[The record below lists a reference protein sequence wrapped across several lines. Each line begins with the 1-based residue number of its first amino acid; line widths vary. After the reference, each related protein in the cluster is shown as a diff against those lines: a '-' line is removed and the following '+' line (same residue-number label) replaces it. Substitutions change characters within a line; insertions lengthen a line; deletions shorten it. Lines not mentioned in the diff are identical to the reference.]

1 MKLNFTKTDE
11 KVTREMAVQ
20 NELLFLPQNSQQSAY
35 IQKRLFEM
43 GFIWANGSSSLQ
55 HDAECVSNGIVVK
68 NQRIYYLG
76 DEDDARGYKLCTME
90 QLSPQYQAPSAQ
102 KPLPARDELKE
113 MFRAISTRLAAIE
126 RRLSD
131 IEEKLGPNQKSEKPK
146 LNPPSKGNRPGL

>member
-76 DEDDARGYKLCTME
+76 MRMTRAATSFARWSSYHPNIK
-90 QLSPQYQAPSAQ
+90 
-102 KPLPARDELKE
+102 
-113 MFRAISTRLAAIE
+113 
-126 RRLSD
+126 RRPR
-131 IEEKLGPNQKSEKPK
+131 K
-146 LNPPSKGNRPGL
+146 NRCRRVTS